1 MLAPESLAPKQAITS
16 IFSDAS
22 KSFASVAGGKRI
34 NDGGGGNK
42 GKKKNVLIQNTD
54 SKQPGVKSRSV
65 SSRNNSKESILGQRE
80 PLGVKVLSESSRVNR
95 VTYKDSTLGW
105 RDQIGAKIL
114 STIDGIEDKGI
125 KAKLILD
132 LILRMERGLDGN

>member
-1 MLAPESLAPKQAITS
+1 M
-16 IFSDAS
+16 
-22 KSFASVAGGKRI
+22 
-34 NDGGGGNK
+34 
-42 GKKKNVLIQNTD
+42 
-54 SKQPGVKSRSV
+54 
-65 SSRNNSKESILGQRE
+65 
-80 PLGVKVLSESSRVNR
+80 KVLSESSCVNR

-125 KAKLILD
+125 KAELILD